1 MSERQLFLD
10 RGFGETRGVV
20 TLKGRPER
28 LILVRDGA
36 DPAQALGARVAGRIT
51 RLERAMASAFVDLG
65 GESQAVMDLKPDM
78 PRLNEGQAVIAEI
91 RSEARNG
98 KGPSLRFIE
107 PGEGAPRLLEPGP
120 SLSEQLRSFDRT
132 APIVE
137 GEAARAAAD
146 LAEAEALETLFPLP
160 GGGQIAVEPTRALV
174 AVDVDLGAS
183 AAQEAKRA
191 ARVANLA
198 ALGVAAR
205 VLRLKG
211 LGGLVVVDLV
221 GRGHD
226 GPTLAA
232 AARSAFAPDNPG
244 VSIGPISRF
253 GTLELAIPR
262 RRRPVIE
269 DLLEPDGRPRPF
281 TVAMRLIR
289 DLERQGRASPGDRL
303 VAACSPEVAE
313 AARPALASL
322 AEVIGRRLELQPV
335 DGFQRQKTE
344 ISAR

>member
-1 MSERQLFLD
+1 M
-10 RGFGETRGVV
+10 
-20 TLKGRPER
+20 
-28 LILVRDGA
+28 
-36 DPAQALGARVAGRIT
+36 
-51 RLERAMASAFVDLG
+51 
-65 GESQAVMDLKPDM
+65 
-78 PRLNEGQAVIAEI
+78 
-91 RSEARNG
+91 
-98 KGPSLRFIE
+98 
-107 PGEGAPRLLEPGP
+107 
-120 SLSEQLRSFDRT
+120 
-132 APIVE
+132 
-137 GEAARAAAD
+137 
-146 LAEAEALETLFPLP
+146 
-160 GGGQIAVEPTRALV
+160 
-174 AVDVDLGAS
+174 
-183 AAQEAKRA
+183 
-191 ARVANLA
+191 ANLA

-262 RRRPVIE
+262 RRRPVVD